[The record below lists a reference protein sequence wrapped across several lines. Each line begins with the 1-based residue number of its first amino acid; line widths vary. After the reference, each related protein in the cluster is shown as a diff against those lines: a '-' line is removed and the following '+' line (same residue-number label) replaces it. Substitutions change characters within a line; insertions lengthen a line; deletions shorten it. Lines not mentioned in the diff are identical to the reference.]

1 MTIKRKLYALVLVS
15 TIGLAAILCLAIY
28 LLATYRI
35 DGPIYKRLSK
45 RSGAMAEMEPAV
57 LYVQRPYF
65 ALTLLRET
73 SDPAEIRRLSERF
86 HELETKYKTRRDFW
100 LKELGEGPMKE
111 GLAGPV
117 NETATDF
124 FRIANEEYLPL
135 VEKGEK
141 KEAAVIFMTRLK
153 PRFDEHDKAVT
164 SVLHKAKLSIEEEE
178 NNVRS
183 QAQFWELFMIVVGV
197 LTVAIVGTLGWLLTR
212 NVVQTTGAL
221 VQRVNEMASGASDL
235 TARVKVASRDEIGQL
250 GEAINA
256 VMGKI
261 QSVVKHAREASVQLL
276 SAAAQLAATG
286 KQQETTVQGLT
297 SSSAEISAS
306 VREISATGKELSGTM
321 NEVKERADQ
330 AATLATAG
338 RKGLDAMQATMQQ
351 LVESTASV
359 SAKLAV
365 IREKADSI
373 NTVVTTITKVADQTN
388 LLSINAAIEAEKA
401 GEYGRGF
408 IVVAREIRRLAD
420 QTAVATLD
428 IENIVRLM
436 QDAVS
441 AGVMQMDKFNGEVRA
456 GQETVADINGQT
468 GKIIEEVHGLSS
480 RFRVVNE
487 AVRNQSLGADQIS
500 EAMGQLTTAA
510 RQSQAALEELNQTAL
525 SLRSAVESL
534 NKEIGQFTV

>member
-15 TIGLAAILCLAIY
+15 TVGLAAILGLAIY

-35 DGPIYKRLSK
+35 DGPIYKRLGK
-45 RSGAMAEMEPAV
+45 RTAAMAEMEPAV
-57 LYVQRPYF
+57 LYVQRPF
-65 ALTLLRET
+65 FLLTLLRET
-73 SDPAEIRRLSERF
+73 TDPAEIRRLRDLF
-86 HELETKYKTRRDFW
+86 HERQKEYETRRDYW

-117 NETATDF
+117 NETVTDLL
-124 FRIANEEYLPL
+124 RIANEEYLPL
-135 VEKGEK
+135 VEKGDRK
-141 KEAAVIFMTRLK
+141 GAAAIYLSRLK
-153 PRFDEHDKAVT
+153 PRYDEHTNAINST
-164 SVLHKAKLSIEEEE
+164 LHRAKLRIEEEE
-178 NNVRS
+178 NEVRS
-183 QAQFWELFMIVVGV
+183 QAYFWELFMIVVGV

-212 NVVQTTGAL
+212 NVVRTTGSL

-235 TARVKVASRDEIGQL
+235 TARVKVVSRDEIGQL

-306 VREISATGKELSGTM
+306 VREISATGKELAGTM
-321 NEVKERADQ
+321 NEVNERADE
-330 AATLATAG
+330 AATLATTG
-338 RKGLDAMQATMQQ
+338 RNGLAAMEATMQH

-365 IREKADSI
+365 IRDKADSI

-456 GQETVADINGQT
+456 GQETVADINAQT
-468 GKIIEEVHGLSS
+468 GKIIEEVHGLSG

-525 SLRSAVESL
+525 SLRTAVESL
-534 NKEIGQFTV
+534 NKEIGQFIV